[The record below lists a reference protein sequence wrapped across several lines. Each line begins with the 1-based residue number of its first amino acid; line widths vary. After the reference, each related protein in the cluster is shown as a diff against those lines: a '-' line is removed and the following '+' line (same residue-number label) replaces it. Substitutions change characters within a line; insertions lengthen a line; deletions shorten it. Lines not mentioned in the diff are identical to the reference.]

1 MNFRPAL
8 ASLIAGCALAASGLS
23 HAASITLSSDQV
35 VDPDLGI
42 SGSFEH
48 RFELDPLA
56 TPIELGFSL
65 RVLTEGSAA
74 TDLTI
79 SRVVFVRDGSS
90 VEFDAAADGSQ
101 LRRLGGGQMAFGAST
116 DAYADYALDPL
127 LLTAG
132 FWSVLVYGQ
141 DSDNKLWSSYELR
154 GSAAPGRVPEPAALA
169 LVLVAGL
176 AAAGGATRR
185 KG

>member
-1 MNFRPAL
+1 VAAGRSSSSVPSWWAATTPAPAAAEVHQKKYKNCHGKL
-8 ASLIAGCALAASGLS
+8 AS
-23 HAASITLSSDQV
+23 
-35 VDPDLGI
+35 
-42 SGSFEH
+42 
-48 RFELDPLA
+48 
-56 TPIELGFSL
+56 
-65 RVLTEGSAA
+65 A